1 MKRGS
6 NGFTDAAVVVLAILL
21 FFRTADV
28 LRYFS
33 PPLLNEMIGG
43 DVSWLYAVVMA
54 FFVEGVALA
63 FHFDPRAHKHTP
75 AIIVKWTLLAISG
88 LCQVFDGN
96 IVSGTIS
103 QMSGPMKV
111 GFEWGVPL
119 LPIFVVVLLFFVGK
133 LPDADET
140 QRGWLDRLQDQ
151 GIKSRLPDPR
161 AIWEGRDKNTEFSP
175 SEVVETNINN
185 ELPKSPNGEDK
196 ETANPTIGKRS

>member
-28 LRYFS
+28 LTYFA
-33 PPLLNEMIGG
+33 PPLLNNMVGM

-63 FHFDPRAHKHTP
+63 FHFDARAHKHTP

-96 IVSGTIS
+96 IVSGTIAE
-103 QMSGPMKV
+103 MSGPMKV
-111 GFEWGVPL
+111 GFQWGVPL
-119 LPIFVVVLLFFVGK
+119 LPIFVVVLLFYVGK
-133 LPDADET
+133 LPDEDEA
-140 QRGWLDRLQDQ
+140 RRSWLDRLQDK

-161 AIWEGRDKNTEFSP
+161 AIWEGRKENTEFSP
-175 SEVVETNINN
+175 ADVVDAN
-185 ELPKSPNGEDK
+185 LAQAAPPAPNGQNSGV
-196 ETANPTIGKRS
+196 ANPTSRQP